1 MIPKEAWAHQIY
13 FKELVPFKK
22 ERLDEV
28 HCKKTMKNN
37 KYKVNM
43 SICQVENFYD
53 AIRRYKA
60 KDAVL
65 KRTKQEV
72 EYLKR
77 QCGSVG
83 SLKRYFS
90 KYRNFLKDKV
100 DKGRLVSGVPLLD
113 LLLETLRLNETQQAS
128 FTKEQR
134 REISQAQG
142 TLRKIYDVD
151 KYISIAVGLLD
162 AVSVYDRILGLAALT
177 GRRVAEIACSAKL
190 KGIEGDNFKAIF
202 TGQLKTKGRTDVTP
216 YEIPLLHNYV
226 AIAKT
231 LKGIQKTKP
240 QFVGKPA
247 LFNATASGRLSE
259 QVKKHFSGLFEGEPK
274 TKDLRAIYAL
284 LAFDR
289 FQAQEGS
296 EFVTISINK
305 YFASILGHSV
315 DDVVTCGS
323 YIDFCTPTVKRSK

>member
-1 MIPKEAWAHQIY
+1 
-13 FKELVPFKK
+13 
-22 ERLDEV
+22 
-28 HCKKTMKNN
+28 
-37 KYKVNM
+37 M

-113 LLLETLRLNETQQAS
+113 LLLETLRLSETQQAS

-177 GRRVAEIACSAKL
+177 GRRVAEIGCTAKL
-190 KGIEGDNFKAIF
+190 ARCEDDNFKAVF
-202 TGQLKTKGRTDVTP
+202 TGQLKTKGRTDVIP
-216 YEIPLLHNYV
+216 YEIPLIHDYDTINS
-226 AIAKT
+226 T
-231 LKGIQKTKP
+231 LKSVQDYKP
-240 QFVGKPA
+240 QFKNNPE
-247 LFNATASGRLSE
+247 LFNATASNQLSAS
-259 QVKKHFSGLFEGEPK
+259 VKRHFTGLFEGEPK

-284 LAFDR
+284 LAFDK
-289 FQAQEGS
+289 FQVGEQGA
-296 EFVTISINK
+296 FITVSINK

>member
-1 MIPKEAWAHQIY
+1 MLK
-13 FKELVPFKK
+13 FKGVFAVSAVYKK
-22 ERLDEV
+22 GKSIDKRII
-28 HCKKTMKNN
+28 TSNN
-37 KYKVNM
+37 KRLNM

-53 AIRRYKA
+53 SIRKYKT

-72 EYLKR
+72 DYLQQ

-90 KYRNFLKDKV
+90 KYRNFLKEKLDN
-100 DKGRLVSGVPLLD
+100 RLLASGVPLLD

-151 KYISIAVGLLD
+151 KYISIALGLLS
-162 AVSVYDRILGLAALT
+162 AVSVYDRILGVAALT
-177 GRRVAEIACSAKL
+177 GRRVAEIACTAKL
-190 KGIEGDNFKAIF
+190 ARCEDDNFKAIF
-202 TGQLKTKGRTDVTP
+202 TGQLKTKERTDVTP
-216 YEIPLLHNYV
+216 YVIPLLHDYD
-226 AIAKT
+226 AIVKT
-231 LKGIQKTKP
+231 LKNIQETKP
-240 QFVGKPA
+240 QFAGNPA

-259 QVKKHFSGLFEGEPK
+259 QVKKHFTGLFEGEPK

-284 LAFDR
+284 LAFDM
-289 FQAQEGS
+289 FCEQEGD